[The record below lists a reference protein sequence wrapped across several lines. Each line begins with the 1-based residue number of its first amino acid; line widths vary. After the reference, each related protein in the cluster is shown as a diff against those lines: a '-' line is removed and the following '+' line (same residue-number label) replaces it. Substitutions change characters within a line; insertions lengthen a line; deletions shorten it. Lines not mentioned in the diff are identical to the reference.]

1 MTEDYRDKSK
11 ELSEMQQRE
20 ATLHWTRNGF
30 FLLSSSI
37 MLLALSQFEGTSLM
51 LAFGFIGTMLNI
63 IWLMIQHRS
72 SEYIKNWKNQVKEL
86 EKDKTTN
93 TYSEKVGGYEM
104 RKLSLLLPFPFIII
118 WSVIMVQSVLEYV
131 YILFPASD

>member
-1 MTEDYRDKSK
+1 MTEASGDKAK

-37 MLLALSQFEGTSLM
+37 MLLALSQFEGKSIM
-51 LAFGFIGTMLNI
+51 LAFGFIGIMLNI
-63 IWLMIQHRS
+63 IWLLIQYRS

-86 EKDKTTN
+86 EKNKVTDR
-93 TYSEKVGGYEM
+93 YSEKVGGYEM
-104 RKLSLLLPFPFIII
+104 RKLALLLPIPFIII
-118 WSVIMVQSVLEYV
+118 WAVIMVQSILEHV
-131 YILFPASD
+131 QILFLTSN